1 MTAGLILSGGASQR
15 MGQPKALLR
24 LGSQTFLERLLEL
37 FDQFCSRTLVVTGAH
52 HDEIIARIDS
62 RRLVYNADHE
72 QGMFSSLQCG
82 LTALP
87 QASRLLFSP
96 VDIAGV
102 SASTVAALFAAPA
115 NSVIKPRWR
124 DQSGHPVL
132 LAVPALAALRAA
144 DPSDNAKAI
153 LSGLPG
159 SYVDVDDPFVALD
172 CDTPADYSRLCS
184 LWQPTE

>member
-24 LGSQTFLERLLEL
+24 LGSQTFLERLLHL
-37 FDQFCSRTLVVTGAH
+37 FDQFCTHTLVVTGAH
-52 HDEIIARIDS
+52 HDAILARIDS
-62 RRLVYNADHE
+62 RRLIHNAHHE

-82 LTALP
+82 LAALP

-96 VDIAGV
+96 VDFAGI
-102 SASTVAALFAAPA
+102 SASTIAALFAAPA

-124 DQSGHPVL
+124 NQSGHPVL
-132 LAVPALAALRAA
+132 LAKPALAALRAA
-144 DPSDNAKAI
+144 DPSANAKAI

-172 CDTPADYSRLCS
+172 CDTPADYSRLLS
-184 LWQPTE
+184 LWQPSE